1 MLRAIPETFD
11 LWLRDSDTFDQCDK
25 NKKKENDKDKDQDK
39 YKDNDYG
46 KFIQK
51 HLIRVMRGHD
61 LSKKDKRIP
70 SESNSRDFCPLRHLN
85 RVMRRHVVT
94 KERQRQRQWQ
104 MHLWQL
110 RVTLDNIWDSCKLLS
125 YVWFYTL
132 CVNLHIVCKIVWG
145 QL

>member
-1 MLRAIPETFD
+1 MISVTRT
-11 LWLRDSDTFDQCDK
+11 
-25 NKKKENDKDKDQDK
+25 KKNDKDKDQD
-39 YKDNDYG
+39 NDYD

-51 HLIRVMRGHD
+51 HLIRVMRGYG

-70 SESNSRDFCPLRHLN
+70 SESNPRDFWPLRHLN

-125 YVWFYTL
+125 YVWFFTL
-132 CVNLHIVCKIVWG
+132 CENLHIVCKIVWG
-145 QL
+145 QLYIVRESESYIFWSSLFLD